1 MTCFSSLARLA
12 VLAAVLGWAVL
23 PGAALAADKNAEK
36 AARRLQLQM
45 QNLQQQVQ
53 EAQAAKARAEADK
66 AALDQRVN
74 EQTQQVVR
82 LQGPLRKTRDAL
94 KAAEAARAALA
105 ATVASLE
112 AKLAEQTRNAEA
124 AQAAAAQRH
133 DEQQALLQRQ
143 RDEQAAQVAECT
155 AKNERLIRLSAELLD
170 QYRNKGVLDAL
181 KQRDVVLGL
190 GDVEV
195 FNLVQNY
202 RDKADA
208 ERFTPA
214 RNPSDPAK

>member
-1 MTCFSSLARLA
+1 MTCFSSLARMA
-12 VLAAVLGWAVL
+12 TLAAVLGWAVL
-23 PGAALAADKNAEK
+23 PAAALAADKNADK

-53 EAQAAKARAEADK
+53 EAEAAKAKAEADK
-66 AALDQRVN
+66 AALDQRVT

-105 ATVASLE
+105 ATAASLE
-112 AKLAEQTRNAEA
+112 ARLAEQTRNAEA
-124 AQAAAAQRH
+124 AQAAATQRH
-133 DEQQALLQRQ
+133 GEQQALLQRQ
-143 RDEQAAQVAECT
+143 RDELAAQVAECT
-155 AKNERLIRLSAELLD
+155 GKNERLVRLSAELLD
-170 QYRNKGVLDAL
+170 RYRGKGVLDAL

-190 GDVEV
+190 GDVEM

-208 ERFTPA
+208 ERFSPA
-214 RNPSDPAK
+214 LPK